1 MYELNDIS
9 VEAEIT
15 GDKYPKIKVDL
26 RTPLESAFWWL
37 TVLSAASIAGA
48 WVFSSGEKFAQQWP
62 SIVAV
67 SVIGQVV
74 FGSLYFN
81 TDNYYIFDLVSRE
94 MFYHFRF
101 FFFTKVDFVARFEDI
116 HAVTFSGRIDGGD
129 QNVSYA
135 YRVMCVLHTGQTLYL
150 SDETNEDLEGHDKI
164 ARKISAITGADY
176 LMGLPGHSAVAKRA
190 SDRFSFSFR
199 ECSEVDPPGGVALAI
214 GAGSV
219 YFAMAIALGKN
230 GPAII
235 RFLKSIF
242 G

>member
-1 MYELNDIS
+1 MDDLKNIQ
-9 VEAEIT
+9 VKAEINSDT
-15 GDKYPKIKVDL
+15 FHKIKVDL

-48 WVFSSGEKFAQQWP
+48 WALSSGEKFAQQWP

-67 SVIGQVV
+67 SVLGQIV

-116 HAVTFSGRIDGGD
+116 HAVTFSGRIDSGD
-129 QNVSYA
+129 QDESYA

-150 SDETNEDLEGHDKI
+150 SDETDEDLEGHDKI

-176 LMGLPGHSAVAKRA
+176 LMGLPGHSAVAKREG
-190 SDRFSFSFR
+190 DRFSFSFR
-199 ECSEVDPPGGVALAI
+199 ECSEVDPPGRAALEI

-219 YFAMAIALGKN
+219 YLAMAIALGKN
-230 GPAII
+230 APAII
-235 RFLKSIF
+235 SFLKSIF